1 MKKLLIILLILCT
14 AVFGQNAK
22 PKFVVSVS
30 GELDVNSSDALADI
44 INHAVIK
51 SKLYSVLPND
61 RQFRETLKS
70 EWKKGNVS
78 DDRIIALAK
87 NAGADYLCFA
97 KITSLLGSNQIAV
110 QLVNLR
116 SEPMEYSNMG
126 IARGRLNDLDY
137 FADKIQEAVDD
148 MLGIEKPKTVKE
160 EPAQKRNGVSD
171 YGGEVNFTQP
181 QSQPATSGR
190 TEPAIQGTIVPGT
203 TLADKLAWLQRS
215 ADSHNT
221 YIVEVN
227 ANESIAPHIFEYK
240 GAINITV
247 VLRGVGGNRVIRLK
261 SHGTMFEV
269 KENVTFVLDN
279 NITLQGHS
287 GNVGSIVWINRGT
300 LRMNTGSII
309 TGNAISAE
317 KMEKIGSGGV
327 QVTSGAFTMNGGTI
341 SGNTAFVGGGVRILG
356 GGSFEMN
363 GGTISGNTA
372 VYGGGVDASDG
383 TFTMNSGT
391 ISGNT
396 ATRTG
401 GGVGINEYKTFTMKG
416 GTITGNTA
424 VENGGGVCGGRNAIF
439 IKTGG
444 TITGYKS
451 DPTNGN
457 VVKDGGNILARR
469 GYAVYVFDNMR
480 KETTVGP
487 GVNMNS
493 KKNGADGGW
502 DE

>member
-1 MKKLLIILLILCT
+1 MPVRKSIVKIALILSIVCS
-14 AVFGQNAK
+14 AAFGQNAK
-22 PKFVVSVS
+22 SKFVVSVS

-44 INHAVIK
+44 VNHAVIK
-51 SKLYSVLPND
+51 SKLYTVLPND
-61 RQFRETLKS
+61 RQFRETLKN

-126 IARGRLNDLDY
+126 VARGRLNDLDY
-137 FADKIQEAVDD
+137 FAQKIQEAVDD
-148 MLGIEKPKTVKE
+148 MLGIESKAKKV
-160 EPAQKRNGVSD
+160 EPAQ
-171 YGGEVNFTQP
+171 ETTQP
-181 QSQPATSGR
+181 QPATFGKP
-190 TEPAIQGTIVPGT
+190 EPAIQGTIVPGGS
-203 TLADKLAWLQRS
+203 LAQKLAWLQRS
-215 ADSHNT
+215 ADSHET
-221 YIVEVN
+221 YIIEVN
-227 ANESIAPHIFEYK
+227 ADEKIVPHTFEYK

-247 VLRGVGGNRVIRLK
+247 ILRGVGGNRTIRLK

-279 NITLQGHS
+279 NITLQGHN
-287 GNVGSIVWINRGT
+287 GNTGSVVWVNGGIF
-300 LRMNTGSII
+300 RMNTGSII
-309 TGNAISAE
+309 TDNIISQE
-317 KMEKIGSGGV
+317 KRGVVGSGGV
-327 QVTSGAFTMNGGTI
+327 DVNIGSFTMNGGTI
-341 SGNTAFVGGGVRILG
+341 SGNTASIGGGVRIG
-356 GGSFEMN
+356 NGSFE
-363 GGTISGNTA
+363 
-372 VYGGGVDASDG
+372 
-383 TFTMNSGT
+383 MNSGT

-396 ATRTG
+396 ATYG
-401 GGVGINEYKTFTMKG
+401 GGVDANGGNFTMNGGTISGNTAIRSGGGVSMNEYKTFTMRG
-416 GTITGNTA
+416 GTITSNVA
-424 VENGGGVCGGRNAIF
+424 AEYGGGVCVCGRNAIF

-480 KETTVGP
+480 KETTAGSEF
-487 GVNMNS
+487 NMNS
-493 KKNGADGGW
+493 KENGAKGGW